1 VIIYYIRIIIDCL
14 IMNAD
19 TVADAFNQGIKL
31 GPTINKD
38 RYICPV
44 TGAHF
49 EWRDMC
55 VRINVAAK
63 QRQFDPRDIA
73 SN

>member
-1 VIIYYIRIIIDCL
+1 
-14 IMNAD
+14 MNDA
-19 TVADAFNQGIKL
+19 VADAFNKGIIL

-55 VRINVAAK
+55 RRIEIACK
-63 QRQFDPRDIA
+63 SRLFDPRDIA
-73 SN
+73 NVGYK